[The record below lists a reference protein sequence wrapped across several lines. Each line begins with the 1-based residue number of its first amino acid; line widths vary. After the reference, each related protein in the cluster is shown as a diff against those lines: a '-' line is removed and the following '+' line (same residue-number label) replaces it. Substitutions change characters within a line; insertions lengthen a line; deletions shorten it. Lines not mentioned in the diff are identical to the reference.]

1 MELIYF
7 LFPLQIF
14 TIALVLKTYSIL
26 KKHSMCKV
34 DTVNSENTERHDL
47 QDK

>member
-7 LFPLQIF
+7 LVPLQIF

-26 KKHSMCKV
+26 KKHSMSKG
-34 DTVNSENTERHDL
+34 DTENTEQHDL

>member
-7 LFPLQIF
+7 LVPLQIF

-26 KKHSMCKV
+26 KKHSMSKG
-34 DTVNSENTERHDL
+34 DTENTENTEQHDL

>member
-7 LFPLQIF
+7 LVPLQIF

-26 KKHSMCKV
+26 KKHSMSKE
-34 DTVNSENTERHDL
+34 DTENTERHDL